1 MERPP
6 MVIDWQNKYYENA
19 HSIESNLQIQAM
31 SIKILL
37 LFFVEIE
44 KPISKLI
51 WKNKTFE

>member
-31 SIKILL
+31 SIKILVIL
-37 LFFVEIE
+37 CRNRKANLKINMEE
-44 KPISKLI
+44 
-51 WKNKTFE
+51 